1 MGILTV
7 LFNRQIMQYLGT
19 DALAVYGPIVNVSTF
34 VQCCAYSVGQAAQPL
49 ISVNFGAG
57 AAAASGKPCGTRFA
71 PPPCSACSGRR
82 SACSAR
88 TCTSIS
94 SSKPTAAI
102 LEIAPAIIRCYSLSF
117 ILLPLN
123 IFSTYYFQALIRP
136 EGRLRGIGPARLC
149 VDQRDFDSAA
159 SAAGGRG
166 AVWLAMPIT
175 EALVAVYA
183 VWMIARYTK
192 ALPVEKAAA

>member
-1 MGILTV
+1 
-7 LFNRQIMQYLGT
+7 MQYLGT

-57 AAAASGKPCGTRFA
+57 R
-71 PPPCSACSGRR
+71 GRR
-82 SACSAR
+82 IRETLRYAL
-88 TCTSIS
+88 CTAAVFSVFWTALSLLCPNLYVYIFM
-94 SSKPTAAI
+94 KPTAAI

-136 EGRLRGIGPARLC
+136 KAAFAVSVLRGC
-149 VDQRDFDSAA
+149 VISGILILLLPPL
-159 SAAGGRG
+159 AGAG

-192 ALPVEKAAA
+192 ALPIEKAAA